1 MIRPLIES
9 ARMALTARQ
18 DLERRAEA
26 ARISGR
32 VAEAVQLFEQ
42 IIASDLAEGRMSGAL
57 SIYQRV
63 IVWKPDDPELH
74 RRLAELIAGRKED
87 LNATAGGARAA
98 GNALFRGVPPAEI
111 AGILRCM
118 TASRF
123 EPGAVLVREGEPG
136 DSLFLIVSGTVVVK
150 TEAPEGESVELS
162 RLSAGEFFGEVSLL
176 TSRPRTATV
185 VAETPV
191 EALELSRNAV
201 GGLRERFP
209 NIDQSLSEIH
219 ERRAERTVAA
229 ILERRR
235 TDA

>member
-1 MIRPLIES
+1 
-9 ARMALTARQ
+9 MALTARQ
-18 DLERRAEA
+18 DLERKAEA

-32 VAEAVQLFEQ
+32 VTEAVRLFEE
-42 IIASDLAEGRMSGAL
+42 IIAADLAEGRMSNAL

-63 IVWKPDDPELH
+63 IVWRPDDSDLH
-74 RRLAELIAGRKED
+74 RRLAEAIAGRKEESGAPD
-87 LNATAGGARAA
+87 GVARAA
-98 GNALFRGVPPAEI
+98 GNALFRGVPPAEV

-123 EPGAVLVREGEPG
+123 EPSAVLVREGEPG
-136 DSLFLIVSGTVVVK
+136 HSLFLIVSGTVIVR
-150 TEAPEGESVELS
+150 TEAPGGEAVELS
-162 RLSAGEFFGEVSLL
+162 RLSTGDFFGEVSLL

-191 EALELSRNAV
+191 EVLELSRNAV

-219 ERRAERTVAA
+219 ERRAEKTVAA

-235 TDA
+235 TDE

>member
-1 MIRPLIES
+1 
-9 ARMALTARQ
+9 MAMTARQ
-18 DLERRAEA
+18 DLERKAEA

-32 VAEAVQLFEQ
+32 ITEAVQLFEE
-42 IIASDLAEGRMSGAL
+42 IIGADLAEGRMASAL

-63 IVWKPDDPELH
+63 IVWRPDDSDLH
-74 RRLAELIAGRKED
+74 RRLAELIAGRKEEPSS
-87 LNATAGGARAA
+87 TAGLARAA
-98 GNALFRGVPPAEI
+98 GNALFRGVPSAEV
-111 AGILRCM
+111 AGILRSM

-123 EPGAVLVREGEPG
+123 EPGAILVREGEPG
-136 DSLFLIVSGTVVVK
+136 ESLFLIVSGTVVVK
-150 TEAPEGESVELS
+150 TKAPEGDFVELS

-176 TSRPRTATV
+176 TSRPRTASV
-185 VAETPV
+185 IAETPV
-191 EALELSRNAV
+191 EVLELSRNAV